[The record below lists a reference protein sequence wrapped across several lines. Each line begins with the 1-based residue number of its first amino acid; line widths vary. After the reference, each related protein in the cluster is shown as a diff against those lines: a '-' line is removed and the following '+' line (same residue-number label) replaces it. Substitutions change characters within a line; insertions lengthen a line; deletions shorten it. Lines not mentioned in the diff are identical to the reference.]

1 VIDMQDPLIRRA
13 LNNRR
18 LRLATICV
26 ILVLA
31 AWNLYDL
38 FGMVQR

>member
-1 VIDMQDPLIRRA
+1 MNFHDPIIRRA
-13 LNNRR
+13 INNRR
-18 LRLATICV
+18 LRFATICA